1 MKKIFSVLLVL
12 AAAPLLAQDRDMTIA
27 AWVSQVDMQGENEFP
42 NGFESF
48 ETEFDDGT
56 AIGVSINRFFTP
68 MISVEA
74 SVFSIRS
81 DASLVIQ
88 GTELPISLG
97 KVSLTPVT
105 LGAQLH
111 LAGRSRFDPYVG
123 AGGAY
128 VLAGD
133 LHSPDL
139 EIGAR
144 GRLEL
149 DDKLTWYANAGIG
162 VQIVRG
168 FALVADG
175 RYLAYE
181 TSSRSTVTGG
191 EEDLDFT
198 PLLISLGLRFQF

>member
-1 MKKIFSVLLVL
+1 MKMIVAVLLIF

-27 AWVSQVDMQGENEFP
+27 AWVSQVDMQGENEFAAE
-42 NGFESF
+42 GLTLAS
-48 ETEFDDGT
+48 EFDDGT
-56 AIGVSINRFFTP
+56 AIGLSVNRFFTP

-81 DASLVIQ
+81 DVNLLIQ
-88 GTELPISLG
+88 DTDLPISLG
-97 KVSLTPVT
+97 KVNLTPVT
-105 LGAQLH
+105 IGAQLH

-123 AGGAY
+123 AGAAY

-149 DDKLTWYANAGIG
+149 DDKVTWYANAGIG
-162 VQIVRG
+162 VEIVRG
-168 FALVADG
+168 FAVVADG

-181 TSSRSTVTGG
+181 TSSRSTVTGA
-191 EEDLDFT
+191 EEDIDFT
-198 PLLISLGLRFQF
+198 PLLLSLGLRFQF

>member
-1 MKKIFSVLLVL
+1 MKTTIAVLLVL
-12 AAAPLLAQDRDMTIA
+12 LAAPLAAQDRDMTIT
-27 AWVSQVDMQGENEFP
+27 AWASQVQMQGDNQFEGFTSEF
-42 NGFESF
+42 E
-48 ETEFDDGT
+48 DGT
-56 AIGVSINRFFTP
+56 GIGLSVNRFFGR
-68 MISVEA
+68 MLSVEA
-74 SVFSIRS
+74 SVFSLRNDVTLRINES
-81 DASLVIQ
+81 EAVID
-88 GTELPISLG
+88 IG
-97 KVSLTPVT
+97 KANLTPLT

-111 LAGRSRFDPYVG
+111 LAGRSRVDPYIG
-123 AGGAY
+123 AGGAW

-139 EIGAR
+139 EIGGR

-162 VQIVRG
+162 VEILRG
-168 FALVADG
+168 FSLVADG

-198 PLLISLGLRFQF
+198 PLLLSLGLRFQF

>member
-1 MKKIFSVLLVL
+1 MKTKIVVLLIVL
-12 AAAPLLAQDRDMTIA
+12 ATPLEAQDRDMTIA
-27 AWVSQVDMQGENEFP
+27 AWASQVQMQGENEFE
-42 NGFESF
+42 GFSS
-48 ETEFDDGT
+48 EFDDGT
-56 AIGVSINRFFTP
+56 AIGLSVNRFFGR
-68 MISVEA
+68 MLSVEA
-74 SVFSIRS
+74 SVFSLRNDVTLQIDES
-81 DASLVIQ
+81 QAVID
-88 GTELPISLG
+88 LG
-97 KVSLTPVT
+97 KANLTPIT

-111 LAGRSRFDPYVG
+111 LAGRSRFDPYIG

-139 EIGAR
+139 EVGER

-162 VQIVRG
+162 VEIVRG
-168 FALVADG
+168 FAVVADG

-191 EEDLDFT
+191 EEDIDFT
-198 PLLISLGLRFQF
+198 PLLLSLGLRFQF

>member
-1 MKKIFSVLLVL
+1 MKTTIAVLLILL
-12 AAAPLLAQDRDMTIA
+12 AMPLAAQDRDMTIT
-27 AWVSQVDMQGENEFP
+27 AWASQVQMQGDNQFEGFSSEF
-42 NGFESF
+42 E
-48 ETEFDDGT
+48 DGT
-56 AIGVSINRFFTP
+56 GIGLSVNRFFGR
-68 MISVEA
+68 MLSVEA
-74 SVFSIRS
+74 SVFSLRNEVTLRIDES
-81 DASLVIQ
+81 AAFID
-88 GTELPISLG
+88 LG
-97 KVSLTPVT
+97 KVNLTPIT
-105 LGAQLH
+105 IGGQLH

-123 AGGAY
+123 AGAAY

-139 EIGAR
+139 EVGER

-162 VQIVRG
+162 VEIVRG

-191 EEDLDFT
+191 EEDIDFT
-198 PLLISLGLRFQF
+198 PLLLSLGLRFQF

>member
-1 MKKIFSVLLVL
+1 MKTTFAILLIL
-12 AAAPLLAQDRDMTIA
+12 AATPLLAQDRDMTIT
-27 AWVSQVDMQGENEFP
+27 AWLSKVDMQGENEFP
-42 NGFESF
+42 GELESF

-56 AIGVSINRFFTP
+56 AIGLSVNRFFTP

-74 SVFSIRS
+74 SVFRIRNE
-81 DASLVIQ
+81 ANLVIQ
-88 GTELPISLG
+88 GTEVPIALG
-97 KVSLTPVT
+97 KANLTPIA

-133 LHSPDL
+133 LHSPDV
-139 EIGAR
+139 EIGAL

-149 DDKLTWYANAGIG
+149 EDKLTWYANAGIG
-162 VQIVRG
+162 IEIIRGLAIV
-168 FALVADG
+168 AEG

-181 TSSRSTVTGG
+181 TSARSTVTGG
-191 EEDLDFT
+191 EEDIDFT
-198 PLLISLGLRFQF
+198 PLLLSAGLRFQF